1 MAGSLGDLGGLL
13 RQAQKMQRQMADLQE
28 ELGKRK
34 FEGKAGGGAVKAV
47 VSGNRKLLELK
58 INPDAIDPEEAELL
72 EDLILAAV
80 NEALKAAEETS
91 QKEMQGL
98 SGGMGLPGMM

>member
-34 FEGKAGGGAVKAV
+34 FEGKAGGSAVQVSPSYTAV
-47 VSGNRKLLELK
+47 IDRKS
-58 INPDAIDPEEAELL
+58 
-72 EDLILAAV
+72 V
-80 NEALKAAEETS
+80 V
-91 QKEMQGL
+91 
-98 SGGMGLPGMM
+98 

>member
-47 VSGNRKLLELK
+47 VSGNRKLL
-58 INPDAIDPEEAELL
+58 
-72 EDLILAAV
+72 
-80 NEALKAAEETS
+80 KAAEETS